1 MTDVSFQVL
10 RKDPST
16 GARLGLLKTAHG
28 DVETPAFMPVGTQ
41 GTVKGLLP
49 ETVRELGAGMI
60 LANTYHLYL
69 RPGHRLIESLGGLH
83 RFMNWKGPILTD
95 SGGFQVY
102 SLSRL
107 RKIEEAGVT
116 FQSHIDGSRH
126 FLGPEEAVEI
136 QESLGSDIM
145 MCFDE
150 CIPHPAGYA
159 YAEQSMERTL
169 RWAERCRN
177 ARRKDGRA
185 LFGIV
190 QGGMYPDLRM
200 RSIEGTVKTGFD
212 GYALGGLSVGE
223 TKEEMFGVVELAAP
237 LLPADRPR
245 YVMGVGMPGDILECV
260 CRGIDLFDC
269 VLPTRTAR
277 NGMLFTNSGKLVIKH
292 AQYRTDETPVDPS
305 CDCYTCRHYSRA
317 YLRHLYLSREILALV
332 LNTIHNV
339 RYYLRFI
346 ESIREAVR
354 NGRTGDLLK
363 KFRENQAGPDTRE
376 EPPSTAWEE

>member
-10 RKDPST
+10 GKDPST

-41 GTVKGLLP
+41 GTVKSLLP

-83 RFMNWKGPILTD
+83 RFMNWGGPILTD

-169 RWAERCRN
+169 RWAARCRD
-177 ARRKDGRA
+177 ARTKDGRA

-190 QGGMYPDLRM
+190 QGGMYHDLRK
-200 RSIEGTVKTGFD
+200 RSAEGTVRTGFD

-223 TKEEMFGVVELAAP
+223 TKEEMFGVVEFTAP
-237 LLPADRPR
+237 LLPEDRPR
-245 YVMGVGMPGDILECV
+245 YVMGVGTPGDILECV
-260 CRGIDLFDC
+260 CRGVDLFDC

-339 RYYLRFI
+339 RYYLRFT

-354 NGRTGDLLK
+354 KGRAGDFLK
-363 KFRENQAGPDTRE
+363 KFRENQAASDPQGK
-376 EPPSTAWEE
+376 PPSTSWEE

>member
-41 GTVKGLLP
+41 GTVKSLLP

-83 RFMNWKGPILTD
+83 RFMNWGGPILTD

-169 RWAERCRN
+169 RWAARCRD
-177 ARRKDGRA
+177 ARTKDGRA

-190 QGGMYPDLRM
+190 QGGMYHDLRK
-200 RSIEGTVKTGFD
+200 RSAEGTVGTGFD

-223 TKEEMFGVVELAAP
+223 TKEEMFGVVEFTAP
-237 LLPADRPR
+237 LLPEDRPR

-260 CRGIDLFDC
+260 CRGVDLFDC

-339 RYYLRFI
+339 RYYLRFT

-354 NGRTGDLLK
+354 KGRAGDFLK
-363 KFRENQAGPDTRE
+363 KFRENQAASDPQGK
-376 EPPSTAWEE
+376 PPSTSWEE